1 VSGTTNCTAPTRTHV
16 SGGMSPSHVQAWSPP
31 AQRSVAV
38 QLTPEA
44 AAERRD
50 EICKYLEQ
58 FFEPD
63 HFSVYWGDL
72 AACLGQVYRLWKGG

>member
-1 VSGTTNCTAPTRTHV
+1 
-16 SGGMSPSHVQAWSPP
+16 
-31 AQRSVAV
+31 VAM
-38 QLTPEA
+38 QLAPEA
-44 AAERRD
+44 GADRRD